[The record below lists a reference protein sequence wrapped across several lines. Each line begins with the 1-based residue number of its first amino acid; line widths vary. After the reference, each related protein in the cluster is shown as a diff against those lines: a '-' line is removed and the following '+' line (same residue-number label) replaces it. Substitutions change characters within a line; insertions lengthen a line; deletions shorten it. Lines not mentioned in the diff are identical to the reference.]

1 MADQIESHFLSPGS
15 TSTADE
21 YAANPRFI
29 ELQEEL
35 RCVLFAGVSSHD
47 SNHPQT
53 SKKDVTPA
61 IRAKTTPRHDDESR
75 ETWSLKSSLD
85 SARVSIPKIKLVRY
99 LQNWIVECAPYLDK
113 FDDERHFGVHV
124 PIMAEQSPPLLFA
137 VLAFSARQIERK
149 ALLEKCY
156 DSLELYQESIRLLGP
171 SLQARDPNTLVTA
184 CILAV
189 LELMS
194 GSSRN
199 WRRHIEGCAT
209 LFDFFAITGFSG
221 GLLQAVF
228 WCYARMELC
237 GAIISGG
244 AESTVLPLNKW
255 LPPRPHAHHAPS
267 SSFLVNSCHEMDSFA
282 RQTFYQHGRD
292 NTCMHANWAVYLC
305 AKVCDLI
312 YRRTRTLELQ
322 EPDASDPRPFD
333 DQWTSLWQDLQ
344 FWLES
349 RPQSMLPTTCVRAT
363 APATTTPTAATDDD
377 HGDHGN
383 DDADDGYGDNNAHIF
398 PSIFFPTFPAISS
411 NQLYHTACILML
423 ETRPP
428 TTTTTTAA
436 AAAAATSARHTSPQ
450 CSPIW
455 HARRVCGIS
464 YTNPHKA
471 SLINAIQPLY
481 VAGRLLTH
489 PTEQLQV
496 ARLFAIIDGTTGW
509 GALWRLRDLE
519 AAWGYE
525 PGEMSRR
532 VNR

>member
-1 MADQIESHFLSPGS
+1 MADQVESHFLSPCSNS
-15 TSTADE
+15 TSDE

-47 SNHPQT
+47 PNQPQAG
-53 SKKDVTPA
+53 KKNVTPA
-61 IRAKTTPRHDDESR
+61 VDAKAARRRDDESQ

-85 SARVSIPKIKLVRY
+85 AARVSIPKIKLVRY

-113 FDDERHFGVHV
+113 FDDERHFGIHV
-124 PIMAEQSPPLLFA
+124 PIMAEQSPPLFFA

-171 SLQARDPNTLVTA
+171 SLEARDPNMLVTA

-244 AESTVLPLNKW
+244 AESTVLPLSKW
-255 LPPRPHAHHAPS
+255 LPRRPYGRPRPRPRPHAYAHARAS
-267 SSFLVNSCHEMDSFA
+267 STFPAHTTCHEPDVDMDTFA
-282 RQTFYQHGRD
+282 RQIFYQHGRD

-305 AKVCDLI
+305 AKACDLI

-333 DQWTSLWQDLQ
+333 EQWTSLWQDLQ
-344 FWLES
+344 LWLDS
-349 RPQSMLPTTCVRAT
+349 RPRSMLPSTCTRTGAT
-363 APATTTPTAATDDD
+363 MTPTAATDDG
-377 HGDHGN
+377 HGH
-383 DDADDGYGDNNAHIF
+383 DDDNTHVF
-398 PSIFFPTFPAISS
+398 PSIFFPALPAISS

-423 ETRPP
+423 ESRPS
-428 TTTTTTAA
+428 TAA
-436 AAAAATSARHTSPQ
+436 AARLPSPQ

-532 VNR
+532 VSR